1 MAPVDDII
9 INKQI
14 PQKKKGKGILVLL
27 FLLLIVLAGLCGA
40 YYWYTN
46 NLETPKAAFFRYI
59 VQTNI
64 PEITNTDIYYNI
76 LEKINKESY
85 ETSTIANF
93 TTNQETEFTKN
104 VDVSKFDFKL
114 ITKSNKETEDAYL
127 GANIIYSSNDVFD
140 LKLISTKDNLA
151 IGSTEVL
158 DKYIATAKDNLANS
172 LNRTAGIETDIE
184 SDAVKNE
191 VDKFVDSRINLDEEY
206 KTQKLNEYVSI
217 LLEKI
222 PDEAVTLTEASPITI
237 NSEVINTD
245 AYTLTLDANTCNTV
259 VKEVLTKLKNDETF
273 LSKLVTGESEEVVEE
288 ETVTPNPI
296 NIQPIGGETE
306 EHQTTQIIG
315 ENNVEELE
323 TEGTEEQV
331 VTEEEPET
339 NPITIAPV
347 QTENE
352 DFEDDE
358 ALIEEEQYNILYQ
371 IFGAILLNQKLD
383 MSKEELQANIQEELD
398 NLDFTEGIKATVY
411 VKNVEGEAKETIK
424 IVADLPDTADLD
436 IEYPEKNKIKVTFL
450 KDVTELDEND
460 EEVTKNKGIS
470 FEVARTNTD
479 MQTKFNITVN
489 SIEEKKVVAK
499 TQIEFSTQGTKTS
512 KTYTNE
518 AIIKYSDNKT
528 DYKVNVKNTID
539 FKKVNI
545 AEELTEENT
554 IFVDNLSDE
563 EAQNLYSSIVTKL
576 MELYSEKILNLN
588 FIDVNSIDGNVEQP
602 EPVEIPT
609 REPVTTDSEEN
620 TEEAEEQTVQ
630 NISKIDARNL
640 LVAKIEAMM
649 ADAEEHEEEFTILNL
664 QLLPEEL
671 DGHPVSAEV
680 ADEKATVKV
689 AEYTFYIDKD
699 FMLTEE

>member
-40 YYWYTN
+40 YYWYTST
-46 NLETPKAAFFRYI
+46 LETPKAAFFRYI

-64 PEITNTDIYYNI
+64 PEITNTEIYYNI
-76 LEKINKESY
+76 LEKINTESY
-85 ETSTIANF
+85 ETSTTADF
-93 TTNQETEFTKN
+93 TTNKETEFTKN
-104 VDVSKFDFKL
+104 VDVSKFEFKL
-114 ITKSNKETEDAYL
+114 NTKSNKETEDAYV
-127 GANIIYSSNDVFD
+127 GANITYSSNDVFD
-140 LKLISTKDNLA
+140 LTLISTKDNVA
-151 IGSTEVL
+151 IGSSEVL
-158 DKYIATAKDNLANS
+158 DKYIATAKDNLSNS
-172 LNRTAGIETDIE
+172 LNRTAGLETDVD
-184 SDAVKNE
+184 SDAVANE

-222 PDEAVTLTEASPITI
+222 PEEAVTLTEASPITI

-245 AYTLTLDANTCNTV
+245 AYTLTLDANTCNAV
-259 VKEVLTKLKNDETF
+259 AKEVLTKLKNDETF
-273 LSKLVTGESEEVVEE
+273 LSKLVTGNEEEIVEE
-288 ETVTPNPI
+288 EKVETPKPI

-315 ENNVEELE
+315 EDTAEEPE
-323 TEGTEEQV
+323 TEVTENQA
-331 VTEEEPET
+331 VTEEETET
-339 NPITIAPV
+339 QPITIAPV
-347 QTENE
+347 QTDNENE
-352 DFEDDE
+352 ES
-358 ALIEEEQYNILYQ
+358 LIEAEEQESILYQ

-383 MSKEELQANIQEELD
+383 MSKEDLQTKLQEELD
-398 NLDFTEGIKATVY
+398 NLDITEGMKATVY
-411 VKNVEGEAKETIK
+411 VKNVEGEEKQTIK
-424 IVADLPDTADLD
+424 IVADLPNTADLD
-436 IEYPEKNKIKVTFL
+436 IEYPEKDKIKVTFL
-450 KDVTELDEND
+450 KDVTELDENG
-460 EEVTKNKGIS
+460 EEVTKNKGTS
-470 FEVARTNTD
+470 FEVKRTNTD
-479 MQTKFNITVN
+479 MQTKFNITIN

-499 TQIEFSTQGTKTS
+499 TQIELITQGTKTS

-528 DYKVNVKNTID
+528 DYKINVKNTID

-609 REPVTTDSEEN
+609 REPATTDSEEN
-620 TEEAEEQTVQ
+620 SEEAEEQTVQ
-630 NISKIDARNL
+630 SISKIDARNL

-680 ADEKATVKV
+680 TDEKATVKV

>member
-46 NLETPKAAFFRYI
+46 NLETPKTAFFRYI

-76 LEKINKESY
+76 LEKINTESY

-93 TTNQETEFTKN
+93 TTNKETEFTKN

-114 ITKSNKETEDAYL
+114 ITRSNKETEDAYL

-140 LKLISTKDNLA
+140 LKLISTKDNVA

-172 LNRTAGIETDIE
+172 LNRTAGIETDVD
-184 SDAVKNE
+184 SYAVANE

-245 AYTLTLDANTCNTV
+245 AYTLTLDANTCNAIA
-259 VKEVLTKLKNDETF
+259 KEVITKLKNDETF
-273 LSKLVTGESEEVVEE
+273 LNKLVTGNEEEIVEE
-288 ETVTPNPI
+288 EKVETPKPI

-306 EHQTTQIIG
+306 EHQTTQIVG
-315 ENNVEELE
+315 EDNL
-323 TEGTEEQV
+323 
-331 VTEEEPET
+331 EEPET

-347 QTENE
+347 QTEGE

-358 ALIEEEQYNILYQ
+358 ALIEEEEQESILYQ

-383 MSKEELQANIQEELD
+383 MSKEDLQTKLQEELD
-398 NLDFTEGIKATVY
+398 NLDITEGMKTTVY
-411 VKNVEGEAKETIK
+411 VKNVEGEEKQTIK
-424 IVADLPDTADLD
+424 IVADLPSTADLD
-436 IEYPEKNKIKVTFL
+436 IEYPEKDKIKVTFL
-450 KDVTELDEND
+450 KDVTELDED
-460 EEVTKNKGIS
+460 GEEVTKNKGTS
-470 FEVARTNTD
+470 FEVKRTNAD

-499 TQIEFSTQGTKTS
+499 TQIELTTQGTKTS

-528 DYKVNVKNTID
+528 DYKINVKNTID

-609 REPVTTDSEEN
+609 REPATTDSGEN
-620 TEEAEEQTVQ
+620 PEEAEEEEATQS
-630 NISKIDARNL
+630 ISKIEARDL

-680 ADEKATVKV
+680 TNEKATVKV
-689 AEYTFYIDKD
+689 AEYIFYIDKD